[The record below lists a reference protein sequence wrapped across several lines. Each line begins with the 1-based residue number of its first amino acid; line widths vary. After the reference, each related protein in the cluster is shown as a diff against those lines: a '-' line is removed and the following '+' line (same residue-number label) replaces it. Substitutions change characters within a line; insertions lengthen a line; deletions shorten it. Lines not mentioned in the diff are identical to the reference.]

1 MSALWSV
8 DLSLCCRCPT
18 ASLLLMPS
26 ILCPRVILCACYLFP
41 LCNVY
46 VCRSGYC
53 ESVLP
58 CWCGWN
64 QVTHTNGTHCSI
76 ILIFALLSGWATCFA
91 YHLLIIFI
99 HYYNYLS
106 LYFSVSPKC
115 DSLFVYPE
123 PHVILVHC
131 PITSPLFAV
140 ANCWWFACDWCV
152 WRSLPLMWADLF
164 FFWPYMARY
173 GICCACVRFRLI
185 WDDLVLIYCI
195 AQLRSLFFSFCPPRL
210 MVRLWLVCVEIPTLM
225 VGRSIFLLAI
235 YGPIRYLL
243 CLCSFP
249 SYLGWPHV
257 DLVHCPITFPF
268 FCRLHLLMVRLWL
281 VCVKIPTLDVGGS
294 ILLLA
299 IYGPIWYVV
308 PVFVGPYSAL
318 SGMRHSDYVVQT
330 VLSGIYCSTKVW
342 HCYCMLRLFFY
353 KCKYDLLRFIFD
365 FESYKIL
372 VLTSERFGYKRS
384 YHYHYVVLTSAIVL
398 HYPGRSDW
406 PIRNWQR
413 SVCVFAGSLG
423 FYCHD
428 ADISLVSCRRY
439 FYAGVWKLSICGI

>member
-26 ILCPRVILCACYLFP
+26 ILCPRVIPCACYLFP

-225 VGRSIFLLAI
+225 VGRSRWQI
-235 YGPIRYLL
+235 YFSSG
-243 CLCSFP
+243 
-249 SYLGWPHV
+249 H
-257 DLVHCPITFPF
+257 
-268 FCRLHLLMVRLWL
+268 
-281 VCVKIPTLDVGGS
+281 
-294 ILLLA
+294 
-299 IYGPIWYVV
+299 IWSDTVSAV
-308 PVFVGPYSAL
+308 PVFISILSRMTSCWFSAL
-318 SGMRHSDYVVQT
+318 PNYVPFFLPSPFVDGSLVIGVCQNPYPWRW
-330 VLSGIYCSTKVW
+330 GIYSSSGHIWPDMVCCACVRRALCRLIWHAPFWLCSADCLIW
-342 HCYCMLRLFFY
+342 HILFHEGLT
-353 KCKYDLLRFIFD
+353 LLLHAAFIF
-365 FESYKIL
+365 L
-372 VLTSERFGYKRS
+372 
-384 YHYHYVVLTSAIVL
+384 
-398 HYPGRSDW
+398 
-406 PIRNWQR
+406 
-413 SVCVFAGSLG
+413 
-423 FYCHD
+423 
-428 ADISLVSCRRY
+428 
-439 FYAGVWKLSICGI
+439 